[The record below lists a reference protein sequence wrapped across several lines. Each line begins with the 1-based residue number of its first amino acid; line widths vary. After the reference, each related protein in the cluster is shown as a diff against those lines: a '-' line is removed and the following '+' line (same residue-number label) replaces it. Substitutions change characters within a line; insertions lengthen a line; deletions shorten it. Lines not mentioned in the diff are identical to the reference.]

1 MNYHQALKIGI
12 IGFGAIG
19 QGIIREIERGNAGQ
33 VQVLSVLCRTVSKYK
48 DINLG
53 ATLTED
59 TETFFNKQYDVI
71 IEAAGQDA
79 LKEYA
84 PRCLQISN
92 LLITSMGAFTEDSF
106 FEELIKIAKKNQKR
120 IYLSSGAL
128 PAVDWMSSVSISD
141 VNYLSIIQSK
151 PVRSWKGTPADDLID
166 LNSIKEKQCFFEGS
180 ARNAASIFKKSS
192 NITAMLAL
200 STIGLDETQ
209 VKLVADPN
217 SDQMHTMVEFSSSA
231 GSLKLDWY
239 GAPSKLNPSTSADV
253 PLAVVKFLRN
263 LSSIVHYGA

>member
-1 MNYHQALKIGI
+1 MNDHPVLKIGI

-19 QGIIREIERGNAGQ
+19 QGIIREIEHGNAGQ
-33 VQVLSVLCRTVSKYK
+33 VQVLAVLCRTASKHI

-53 ATLTED
+53 ATLTDDAEA
-59 TETFFNKQYDVI
+59 FFNKQYDVI

-79 LKEYA
+79 VKDYA
-84 PRCLQISN
+84 QRCLQISN
-92 LLITSMGAFTEDSF
+92 LLITSIGAFTEDSF

-128 PAVDWMSSVSISD
+128 PAIDWMSAVSISD
-141 VNYLSIIQSK
+141 VNYVSIIQSK

-166 LNSIKEKQCFFEGS
+166 LDSIQEKQCFFEGS
-180 ARNAASIFKKSS
+180 ARNAANIFKKSS

-217 SDQMHTMVEFSSSA
+217 SDQMHTKIEISSSV

-263 LSSIVHYGA
+263 LSSIVYYGA